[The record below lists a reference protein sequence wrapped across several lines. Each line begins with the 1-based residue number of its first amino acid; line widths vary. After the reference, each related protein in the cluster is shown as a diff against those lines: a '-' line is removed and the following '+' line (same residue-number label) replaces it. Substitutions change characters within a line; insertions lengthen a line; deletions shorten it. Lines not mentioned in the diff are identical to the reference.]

1 MPGLRLSGGPSCH
14 RGGRSFAGGL
24 NPKPHLWGPSS
35 PREGPACSQ
44 APPCGRG
51 GAWAVLTAVSAPEC
65 PPPSV
70 RWLMAV
76 TDGSGRNPHLCW
88 GQGCEGRRDSGSAA
102 EGPLR
107 ARRSPVSASPLRKT
121 HLPRTRPGARGPLPL
136 PLGGRGRGR
145 VGSGRRRRDSPSRP
159 EAFAPPSR
167 VHPRA
172 PAAARQPGERR
183 RCDRWRAAASDSGT
197 SHAPAR
203 PPPQAPGPGAA
214 PPVAARPEGARTAC
228 SPPVNHRVSTQFSER
243 DSREHGLG
251 SPVWRFTD
259 GGSVVGSGVG
269 AVRGCRGGGRGR
281 GHTSW
286 GPGIRRWKEAP
297 GGPLLGGG
305 PSCGCTAA
313 TPSQEDRGSPPNLR
327 EPQGRPSPGL
337 RDQEQARRTATG
349 SEAATQPLGA
359 LVPPIRGSLR
369 AERQPH
375 AAAAPRVTLG
385 CAATPPEG
393 LRRPEGH
400 GDPAAPPWGWLSK
413 GQGLRGAAV
422 TPPGSR
428 KEDPA

>member
-203 PPPQAPGPGAA
+203 PPPQARGPGAA

-269 AVRGCRGGGRGR
+269 AVRGCRGRGV
-281 GHTSW
+281 
-286 GPGIRRWKEAP
+286 
-297 GGPLLGGG
+297 
-305 PSCGCTAA
+305 
-313 TPSQEDRGSPPNLR
+313 D
-327 EPQGRPSPGL
+327 
-337 RDQEQARRTATG
+337 
-349 SEAATQPLGA
+349 
-359 LVPPIRGSLR
+359 
-369 AERQPH
+369 
-375 AAAAPRVTLG
+375 
-385 CAATPPEG
+385 AATPPGDRESG
-393 LRRPEGH
+393 GGRRPPEVLSWGAAHLAGARQPPRHRKTEDPPQICVNHRDAPARGYGTRNRHGGPPRAQRLRRSR
-400 GDPAAPPWGWLSK
+400 WGRWCLRSGGRSGLSASHTRP
-413 GQGLRGAAV
+413 Q
-422 TPPGSR
+422 PPGSR
-428 KEDPA
+428 WAARRPLRRGCAGLRATGTPRRHRGAGSARARGCVGLR